1 MCSLRRLLTLV
12 TFGCLF
18 ATAATAQV
26 ATADIVG
33 RITDNSGAV
42 LPGVT
47 VNVVNTATRAARTAI
62 TGDTGD
68 FVVNLLP
75 IGTYTVSIE
84 LQGFQPQTTQVTV
97 ASGDR
102 ARVDAKLQLGT
113 VSEQIQVT
121 AEAQLVQTD
130 TSTVSSI
137 MNEKA
142 VQDLPVNGR
151 NFIRLVQMVPGAT
164 EGGVNA
170 LSSGN
175 RPDDR
180 RQTSAVSING
190 AGDNQNNQMIDGMDN
205 NERAIGT
212 IGVKPSMDA
221 IAEIKV
227 QTNLYSAETGR
238 TGGGVINILTKSGS
252 NDFHGSGFEFMRN
265 DRFDARNFF
274 ATTKPLLRQHQ
285 FGGSLGG
292 PIVRDRT
299 FFFADYEGFRQRQ
312 GQTNLLTV
320 PTVKMRSG
328 DFSELS
334 AAIYDPLTNA
344 RVQFPG
350 NVIPGNR
357 LDPIATRYMAL
368 YPLPTSAGQANNYA
382 STTIR
387 TQNSST
393 ADFRV
398 DHRFDDKNSIFGRY
412 SINDLTTVTPG
423 GCPTTADGIQPGCL
437 TGTNAG
443 FPGPNTTT
451 ATAFQANWVRI
462 FTPTLISEFKAGYVR
477 TDIESLPA
485 NYGMNL
491 SQKFGLP
498 NVNIDQ
504 IASGLAL
511 MNVAGYTVL
520 GDTQNIPLIN
530 KNFTRQVGGSLT
542 MTRGGHNLKMGASVV
557 LRRFSVQQ
565 SGSPNGIFA
574 FDATMTRSAT
584 GTGGNALASFL
595 LGYPTTVQRQHSPF
609 DPRYHTNEPAAYVQ
623 DDWRANS
630 WLTVNLGLRYDVFTP
645 FTEEHNQLSNLD
657 LATSTVLIAGQNG
670 VSRTAGVKTD
680 YSDIGPRVG
689 FAATLP
695 GAWVLRGGYGI
706 SYFPGNIAS
715 FAYMKNAPF
724 VTSYGPVT
732 SDGSILGGIPNL
744 FLAQGLPLP
753 VAPATG
759 ARDLTGTFRAV
770 ALDFKSTRVQQ
781 FNVIGEK
788 EIAGNVVGVGY
799 IGSRGDRVALNP
811 NVDLAPPGPAAV
823 QPRRVYSGTLPNLN
837 TINVFQSI
845 YETSY
850 DAMQLAFQR
859 RYRGGLS
866 LNTHYTL
873 AHATSTALSTWDVN
887 LIERSDAAQDAR
899 HHWVLSANY
908 DLPWGKSLKGIAGGV
923 LAGWQI
929 NAIANWQSGIPF
941 GVTNNTARMNTGGT
955 DRPDMVANPELPKDQ
970 RTLAHWFN
978 TDAFVAQA
986 LYTPGSA
993 PPIVL
998 HGPPQRRLDLSLF
1011 KDVTLR
1017 NPWKLQLRAEIY
1029 NVTNT
1034 PSFQNPSGAL
1044 GSAAFGSISSTGN
1057 APPRQM
1063 QFAAKLLF

>member
-1 MCSLRRLLTLV
+1 MRSLRRLLALV
-12 TFGCLF
+12 TCGCLV
-18 ATAATAQV
+18 ASVAHAQV

-33 RITDNSGAV
+33 RVTDSSGAV

-47 VNVVNTATRAARTAI
+47 VNVTNTGTRAVRTVT

-75 IGTYTVSIE
+75 IGTYSVSIE
-84 LQGFQPQTTQVTV
+84 LQGFQTQTSQVTV

-102 ARVDAKLQLGT
+102 ARVDVKLSPGT
-113 VSEQIQVT
+113 VSESIQVT
-121 AEAQLVQTD
+121 AEAPLVQTD

-137 MNEKA
+137 MTEKA

-164 EGGVNA
+164 EGAANA
-170 LSSGN
+170 LASGN

-190 AGDNQNNQMIDGMDN
+190 GADNQNNQLIDGMDN

-221 IAEIKV
+221 IAEVKV

-252 NDFHGSGFEFMRN
+252 NAFHGSGFDFIRN

-274 ATTKPLLRQHQ
+274 ATTKPLLRQQQ

-292 PIVRDRT
+292 PIVHDRT
-299 FFFADYEGFRQRQ
+299 FFFADYEGFRQRA

-320 PTVKMRSG
+320 PTVRMRSG

-334 AAIYDPLTNA
+334 GQIFDPLTNP
-344 RVQFPG
+344 RVPFAG
-350 NVIPGNR
+350 NLIPGNR
-357 LDPIATRYMAL
+357 LDPIAMRYMAL

-398 DHRFDDKNSIFGRY
+398 DHRFNNDNSVFGRY
-412 SINDLTTVTPG
+412 SINDVTTVTPG
-423 GCPTTADGIQPGCL
+423 GCPSTPEGIQPGCL

-451 ATAFQANWVRI
+451 ANAFQANWVHI
-462 FTPTLISEFKAGYVR
+462 FSPSVISEFKAGYLR

-485 NYGMNL
+485 NLGSNL

-504 IASGLAL
+504 LASGLAL
-511 MNVAGYTVL
+511 MNVAGYAVL
-520 GDTQNIPLIN
+520 GDTQNIPLYD
-530 KNFTRQVGGSLT
+530 KDFTKQVAGSIT
-542 MTRGGHNLKMGASVV
+542 MTRGGHNLKFGGGAI
-557 LRRFSVQQ
+557 LRRFTVIQ
-565 SGSPNGIFA
+565 SQSPNGLWA
-574 FDATMTRSAT
+574 FDATLTRSAT
-584 GTGGNALASFL
+584 GAGGNPLASFL
-595 LGYPTTVQRQHSPF
+595 LGYPTTVTRAHSPF
-609 DPRYHTNEPAAYVQ
+609 EPKYHTNEPAAYVQ
-623 DDWRANS
+623 DDWRTTS
-630 WLTVNLGLRYDVFTP
+630 WLTVNLGLRYEMFTP
-645 FTEEHNQLSNLD
+645 FTEEHNQMSNLD

-670 VSRTAGVKTD
+670 VSRSAGVKTD
-680 YSDIGPRVG
+680 YSDIGPRLG

-695 GAWVLRGGYGI
+695 RSLVIRGGYGI

-715 FAYMKNAPF
+715 FAYMKNVPYIA
-724 VTSYGPVT
+724 TYGPVT
-732 SDGSILGGIPNL
+732 SDGSILNGLPNL
-744 FLAQGLPLP
+744 FLAQGLPSP
-753 VAPATG
+753 VAPSVAP
-759 ARDLTGTFRAV
+759 RDLSGTFRAV
-770 ALDFKSTRVQQ
+770 ALDFKNTRVQQ
-781 FNVIGEK
+781 FNVIAEK
-788 EIAGNVVGVGY
+788 ELGANVVGIGY

-811 NVDLAPPGPAAV
+811 NVDLAPPSAAAV
-823 QPRRVYSGTLPNLN
+823 QPRRLYSGTLPNLN
-837 TINVFQSI
+837 TINVFASI
-845 YETSY
+845 YNTSY
-850 DAMQLAFQR
+850 DAMQLTFQR

-873 AHATSTALSTWDVN
+873 GHATSSAQSTWDPH
-887 LIERSDAAQDAR
+887 LIESADASQDAR

-908 DLPWGKSLKGIAGGV
+908 LLPWGKSWTGV
-923 LAGWQI
+923 RGAALAGWQI

-941 GVTNNTARMNTGGT
+941 TVTNNTARMNTGGT
-955 DRPDMVANPELPKDQ
+955 DRPDMIADPALPKNQ
-970 RTLAHWFN
+970 RTLARWFN
-978 TDAFVAQA
+978 TDAFVPQA
-986 LYTPGSA
+986 LFTAGSTP
-993 PPIVL
+993 PVVL
-998 HGPPQRRLDLSLF
+998 HGPPQRRVDLSLF
-1011 KDVTLR
+1011 KDIDLR
-1017 NPWKLQLRAEIY
+1017 KPWTLQLRAEIY

-1034 PSFQNPSGAL
+1034 PSFQNPSSAL

-1063 QFAAKLLF
+1063 QFAAKVLF